1 MGLLYWEGLENV
13 GFRERT
19 DGDWDY
25 FPRGTWG
32 RGYRVTAAQRTE
44 LRQAMR
50 PYYKAFVF
58 AAVALVLAQ
67 PLIVPLAG
75 KLAVPALALLAILAI
90 VPWSI
95 LWRTRRRRILGDA
108 PPAESR
114 LTLADVQQTT
124 AEHISE
130 GQALLLLITGPF
142 MMFGAALAVFGG
154 WLGGNMET
162 LGYALAGILFSGVCT
177 WSGVGIWRRRQR
189 FLAQGRPRGQGV
201 RLRLVHR
208 RRRFLL

>member
-1 MGLLYWEGLENV
+1 MGLLYWKGLENV

-25 FPRGTWG
+25 FPRGIWG
-32 RGYRVTAAQRTE
+32 RGYRVTAVQRAE

-58 AAVALVLAQ
+58 AVVALVLAQ
-67 PLIVPLAG
+67 ALIVPLAG
-75 KLAVPALALLAILAI
+75 ELAIAAFAPLTILAILAI

-95 LWRTRRRRILGDA
+95 VWRTRRRRILGDA

-114 LTLADVQQTT
+114 LTLAEVQQTK

-142 MMFGAALAVFGG
+142 MTLGAAVALIGAWRGG
-154 WLGGNMET
+154 GDMET
-162 LGYALAGILFSGVCT
+162 LGFALAGILFSGVYT

-189 FLAQGRPRGQGV
+189 FLAQGGHAAKV
-201 RLRLVHR
+201 
-208 RRRFLL
+208 FD